1 MVLDDEV
8 LPFTSRAI
16 GEQTTTPHV
25 RDANLFS
32 ALAAL
37 SERCQAAKNG
47 GGTGFPQFNLTAHR
61 LELSSSVRFYL
72 DCACRRSVRQSPH
85 ESQAISYKPA
95 FGDPA
100 VLIRV
105 VSFIYNSR

>member
-37 SERCQAAKNG
+37 SERCQAASNA
-47 GGTGFPQFNLTAHR
+47 GGTGVPQFNLTGHR
-61 LELSSSVRFYL
+61 LELSPSVRFYL
-72 DCACRRSVRQSPH
+72 DCACRRSVRQSP
-85 ESQAISYKPA
+85 A
-95 FGDPA
+95 
-100 VLIRV
+100 
-105 VSFIYNSR
+105 